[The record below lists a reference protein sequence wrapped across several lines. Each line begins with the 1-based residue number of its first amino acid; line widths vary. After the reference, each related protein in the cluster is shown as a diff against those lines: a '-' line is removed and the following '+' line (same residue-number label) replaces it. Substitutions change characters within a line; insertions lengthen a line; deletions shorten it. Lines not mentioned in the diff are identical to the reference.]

1 MAAHSALSQVVPS
14 WAMPAHDGAAVMF
27 DLDWVQQLAL
37 QIDADSLRIDGVY
50 VVFVGITLW
59 AVSLFVGKAVEQ
71 GAAIAEW
78 LYGPVPLLRGF
89 TVVAIVIGSLMVSVG
104 VALDLSTQGRG
115 VGLIAVGVLFI
126 GIMVAGLRQMRIWL
140 PSLMSA
146 ARLWPIQVSRR
157 IGVGSGMVGVVAM
170 VMGVLMLFGFMP
182 W

>member
-1 MAAHSALSQVVPS
+1 MR
-14 WAMPAHDGAAVMF
+14 AHDGAAVMF
-27 DLDWVQQLAL
+27 ASTGAQQLAL
-37 QIDADSLRIDGVY
+37 QIDADSLRIDGAY
-50 VVFVGITLW
+50 VVFVGIVLW
-59 AVSLFVGKAVEQ
+59 VVSLFVGQAVEQ
-71 GAAIAEW
+71 GAAITEW

-115 VGLIAVGVLFI
+115 VGLIAVGVLLI
-126 GIMVAGLRQMRIWL
+126 GIMVAGLRRMRIWL

-146 ARLWPIQVSRR
+146 ARPWPIQVSRR

-170 VMGVLMLFGFMP
+170 VVGVLTLFGSMP